1 VSLPQE
7 LCAFAGLTRGVVV
20 LHSQF
25 LPYMLPV
32 KDRVPRTGE
41 LLPQLAQ
48 VLSEQAPGVAVGD
61 ITHLL
66 LPVHV
71 HNNHFVRPC
80 CSPVDL
86 SADAAQRAHALGMM
100 KYRRVPSA

>member
-1 VSLPQE
+1 
-7 LCAFAGLTRGVVV
+7 
-20 LHSQF
+20 
-25 LPYMLPV
+25 MLPV

-48 VLSEQAPGVAVGD
+48 VLSEQAPGVAVRD

-86 SADAAQRAHALGMM
+86 LMQHSGPMRLGMM